1 MLLFLLYIYLF
12 FCVCVSTF
20 RTNFIHSTDVTVC
33 MRSKNL
39 LTRQIS
45 LRKFPRG
52 TGIRRSSANSKKK
65 KRRTNRMKFYLLGG
79 LVAAMASVF
88 TSLLALCL
96 WFGRRGRSAASDS
109 EPKRRPSDEYNERS
123 RLLQVESD
131 EEEPVTANRD
141 ARETGRG
148 RESAAR
154 EVGSTASSSSRHSS
168 VSPKKSPVKGA
179 GKEDKFDEV
188 GHGVAVESK
197 ANARELHGHPTL
209 GEQERG
215 RYGSTDSTEAAAE
228 IVKSTHFNASFASP
242 SKKVAASGKSDVTE
256 KDNAKDKLQSELE
269 QHQLEKKEYIE
280 GAVGE
285 AKPAEAIPT
294 PPRKEAA
301 IDDSGVA
308 DEPFI
313 QPPEDEP
320 LLKEEPES
328 ASTEIEDKEWIT
340 NGASSAPA
348 KVEVAN
354 AETNYKPPEAIPTP
368 KTATDDSG
376 AADTNLIQLIEDE
389 PLLTKEVVSTEIEIK
404 ESSSTDVSSAL
415 VKEEVENAIT
425 KPPDVPPTP
434 PKKAAKDERGDFADK
449 LNVLLEPTKAVEVE
463 EGSSTVTETEAQKSP
478 FVQTGSS
485 PKAAARNGIADKL
498 NALFQPTVSEPPQ
511 QEEPEAVV
519 DVQTV
524 PGSSS
529 PQVSP
534 KPAPRLAPKPA
545 ARPKRS
551 ASGSQAT
558 PPVPVKP
565 VVQARKQV
573 VSFPSGVPVLP
584 VAFGKD
590 SPSPTLRRTSDG
602 IRNRQQMLGP
612 VLMGMPG
619 MGGGKPAK
627 KDADSEMPI
636 SFDEVC
642 NYHIINKCL
651 LTIYDIVIIITFFLY
666 KSYII
671 IVTDTDRY
679 RHIM

>member
-1 MLLFLLYIYLF
+1 
-12 FCVCVSTF
+12 
-20 RTNFIHSTDVTVC
+20 
-33 MRSKNL
+33 
-39 LTRQIS
+39 
-45 LRKFPRG
+45 
-52 TGIRRSSANSKKK
+52 
-65 KRRTNRMKFYLLGG
+65 MKFYLLGG

-109 EPKRRPSDEYNERS
+109 HPKRRPSDEYNERS

-154 EVGSTASSSSRHSS
+154 EIGSTASSSSRHSS

-179 GKEDKFDEV
+179 GKEDKFGEV

-215 RYGSTDSTEAAAE
+215 RYWSTDSTEAATE

-242 SKKVAASGKSDVTE
+242 SKKVAAGGKSDATE
-256 KDNAKDKLQSELE
+256 KDNVKDKL
-269 QHQLEKKEYIE
+269 
-280 GAVGE
+280 
-285 AKPAEAIPT
+285 

-301 IDDSGVA
+301 INDSGVA

-340 NGASSAPA
+340 NGTSSAPA

-376 AADTNLIQLIEDE
+376 VADTNLIQLIEDE

-404 ESSSTDVSSAL
+404 ESSSTDVSSAP
-415 VKEEVENAIT
+415 VKEEVENAMT

-434 PKKAAKDERGDFADK
+434 PKKAAKDERSDFADK

-463 EGSSTVTETEAQKSP
+463 EGSSTVTETEAQKST

-485 PKAAARNGIADKL
+485 PKTAARNGIADKL

-584 VAFGKD
+584 MAFGKD

-627 KDADSEMPI
+627 KDADSEMPV

-651 LTIYDIVIIITFFLY
+651 LTIYDIVIIITFFPY
-666 KSYII
+666 KSYVI
-671 IVTDTDRY
+671 IVTDTDGY
-679 RHIM
+679 MHIM